1 MRLLGYGLLVAVS
14 LLLAACGGVAAPTL
28 TPRPTAPPTVT
39 PPPDR
44 GYPAQPPDMARG
56 AALFAARCTP
66 CHGERGLANGP
77 LVRANALPTPPPMLA
92 AFETARDQTPL
103 AWFQFITGGR
113 IESMMPP
120 WRDALA
126 EDDRWAVA
134 LFTYTLPYTPDQL
147 ARGRAVWEARCAECH
162 GAAEGAAPPDLAD
175 PQRLITRSDQDLYDV
190 LASDPDLPEHTFTD
204 PLAEADRW
212 AVTFYT
218 RSLGLAGADAIGRP
232 LLVESAPPAP
242 TPTPDAGR
250 PLAIAGRIT
259 NGTAGGSVPPNA
271 RVTLVIQSPQEV
283 QQRETIASAE
293 GVFRF
298 TDVPRL
304 PNADYVAAIA
314 YRDRAFS
321 SPPAKAAGAPALDL
335 PLTIYELTEDP
346 AVLAITGVTARI
358 TAIGRQMEV
367 QQTFIVH
374 NASDRAYTT
383 SQAAGDNRFLGVVVS
398 LPPGAQP
405 LGFDSPARYVV
416 DEARFAVADTLPVLP
431 GRDHVLTLSY
441 LLPYDAAGAVIEQ
454 PLHYRF
460 DGLLRLLTWPDS
472 LRLSSQQV
480 TAAGTDQ
487 VDGRGYR
494 VFASALSLPAGE
506 ALRYELA
513 GAGAPAAAQVK
524 AGETGDAGGSALLLV
539 VIAAGLAGAAGLA
552 LLRLRPGRQAR
563 IDVLARQIHTLDAQH
578 RAGQIN
584 HDLWHRQRSALQAQL
599 TALLGK
605 DDGDDED

>member
-1 MRLLGYGLLVAVS
+1 MRLLDYGLLAAAS
-14 LLLAACGGVAAPTL
+14 LLLAACGGAAAPTL

-39 PPPDR
+39 PLPDR
-44 GYPAQPPDMARG
+44 GYPAQPPDMAQG

-77 LVRANALPTPPPMLA
+77 LVRANALPAPPPMLA

-103 AWFQFITGGR
+103 VWFQFITTGR

-147 ARGRAVWEARCAECH
+147 ARGCAVWKARCAECH
-162 GAAEGAAPPDLAD
+162 AAPPDLAD
-175 PQRLITRSDQDLYDV
+175 PRRLITRSDQDLYDA
-190 LASDPDLPEHTFTD
+190 LASDSGLPEHTFTD

-232 LLVESAPPAP
+232 LLVESAPPTPAP
-242 TPTPDAGR
+242 DTGQLLT
-250 PLAIAGRIT
+250 ITGRIT

-271 RVTLVIQSPQEV
+271 RVTLVIQTPQQA
-283 QQRETIASAE
+283 QQRETTASAD
-293 GVFRF
+293 GVFQF

-304 PNADYVAAIA
+304 PNADYMAAIA

-321 SPPAKAAGAPALDL
+321 SPPAKADGAPALDL

-346 AVLAITGVTARI
+346 TVLAITGVTARI

-374 NASDRAYTT
+374 NTSDRAYTT

-431 GRDHVLTLSY
+431 GRDHALTLSY

-460 DGLLRLLTWPDS
+460 DGQLRLLTWPDS

-480 TAAGTDQ
+480 TAAGADQ

-494 VFASALSLPAGE
+494 VFAGALSLPEGE

-513 GAGAPAAAQVK
+513 GAGAPAAALLQ

-563 IDVLARQIHTLDAQH
+563 IDALARQIQTLDAQH

-584 HDLWHRQRSALQAQL
+584 HDLWHRRRGALQAQL